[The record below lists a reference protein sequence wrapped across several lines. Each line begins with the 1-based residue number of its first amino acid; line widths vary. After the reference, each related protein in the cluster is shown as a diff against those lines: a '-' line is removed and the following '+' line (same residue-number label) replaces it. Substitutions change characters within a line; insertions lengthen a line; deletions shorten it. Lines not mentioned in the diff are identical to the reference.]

1 MDKVVLALDL
11 GGTNAR
17 FAAVLP
23 DGSILTRMRVRTPKT
38 DDGDQILGM
47 IVNSFQSIRNE
58 TAGRYEAVAI
68 AAAVPATIRA
78 TDGIL
83 AELPNLPALEGVD
96 ISAVLREGLGLKTYL
111 ENDATAA
118 TIGEHWMGASKG
130 VANVIG
136 VTLGTGVGGGL
147 IINGMPFRGKDGTA
161 GEIGHVCVEPE
172 GHPCGC
178 GSRGCVEQYSSGTAI
193 IRMAREAGLNVS
205 SSWDVYELA
214 MDGDEKAAEVF
225 STMGKYLGIVFA
237 GLVNVLNP
245 EMFVIGGGVAG
256 GWDLFIH
263 RVEQEVIERAFR
275 DPARRA
281 KIVRAA
287 LGEDA
292 GILGAARV
300 AFDQMA

>member
-23 DGSILTRMRVRTPKT
+23 DGSILTRMRVRTPKAG
-38 DDGDQILGM
+38 DSDQILKM
-47 IVNSFQSIRNE
+47 IVDSFQTIRRE
-58 TAGRYEAVAI
+58 VGKSYEAVAI
-68 AAAVPATIRA
+68 AAAVPATISA
-78 TDGIL
+78 ADGVL

-96 ISAVLREGLGLKTYL
+96 IGGYLCEGLGLKTYL

-130 VANVIG
+130 IDNVIG

-147 IINGMPFRGKDGTA
+147 IVNGLPLRGKDGTA

-178 GSRGCVEQYSSGTAI
+178 GSRGCVERYASGTAI
-193 IRMAREAGLNVS
+193 IRMAKEAGLKVA
-205 SSWDVYELA
+205 SSWDVYQLA
-214 MDGDEKAAEVF
+214 VNGDKKASEIFA
-225 STMGKYLGIVFA
+225 TMGKYLGIVFA

-245 EMFVIGGGVAG
+245 EMFVIGGGVSG
-256 GWDLFIH
+256 GWGLFIDG
-263 RVEQEVIERAFR
+263 VENEVSERAFR
-275 DPARRA
+275 DPASRA

-300 AFDQMA
+300 AFDLMA

>member
-23 DGSILTRMRVRTPKT
+23 NGSILTRMRIRTPK
-38 DDGDQILGM
+38 DRGSDHILKM
-47 IVNSFQSIRNE
+47 IIDSFRAIRSDVDKN
-58 TAGRYEAVAI
+58 YEAVAV
-68 AAAVPATIRA
+68 AAAVPAVIRA
-78 TDGIL
+78 ADGIL
-83 AELPNLPALEGVD
+83 AELPNLPSLEGVD
-96 ISAVLREGLGLKTYL
+96 LGGHLRERLGLKTYL

-130 VANVIG
+130 IDNVVG

-147 IINGMPFRGKDGTA
+147 IINGLPLRGKDGTA

-178 GSRGCVEQYSSGTAI
+178 GSRGCVEQYASGTAI
-193 IRMAREAGLNVS
+193 IRMARESGLDVA

-214 MDGDEKAAEVF
+214 MKGDEKAREVF
-225 STMGKYLGIVFA
+225 ATMGKYLGIVFA
-237 GLVNVLNP
+237 GLVNVFNP
-245 EMFVIGGGVAG
+245 EMFVIGGGVSS
-256 GWDLFIH
+256 GWDLFIDH
-263 RVEQEVIERAFR
+263 VEKEVEERAF
-275 DPARRA
+275 DAPAKRA
-281 KIVRAA
+281 QIVRAE

>member
-38 DDGDQILGM
+38 EDGDQILGM
-47 IVNSFQSIRNE
+47 IVNSFQTIRKE
-58 TAGRYEAVAI
+58 VGDKYEAVAI
-68 AAAVPATIRA
+68 AAAVPAVIRA
-78 TDGIL
+78 ADGIL
-83 AELPNLPALEGVD
+83 SGLPNLPALEGVD
-96 ISAVLREGLGLKTYL
+96 IGGALRDGLGLKTYL

-118 TIGEHWMGASKG
+118 TIGEHWIGVSKG
-130 VANVIG
+130 IDNVIG

-147 IINGMPFRGKDGTA
+147 IFNGSPFRGKDGTA

-178 GSRGCVEQYSSGTAI
+178 GSRGCVEQYASGTAI
-193 IRMAREAGLNVS
+193 IRMAREAGLEAA

-214 MDGDEKAAEVF
+214 INGDEKAAAVF
-225 STMGKYLGIVFA
+225 SKMGKYLGIVFA

-245 EMFVIGGGVAG
+245 EMIVIGGGVSG

-263 RVEQEVIERAFR
+263 RVEREVIERAFR

-281 KIVRAA
+281 KIVRAG

-300 AFDQMA
+300 AFDLMA